1 MTSSFPPIR
10 KVPEIMSQSISNPPD
25 AVPNA
30 ATPAAHGSVEKHE
43 ELESA
48 SVDLLCKLEF
58 LVSAIKEADPADQTD
73 IAIETTKKMI
83 LEMTEFSLA
92 FLTGEAYAQTEKAIE
107 RTLASVHV
115 LETLLANRSLGGMIR
130 RAFGGED
137 PNEVTIKDAN
147 RALLQ
152 AVKRSIVTLL
162 FNTIQIVG
170 FESSLGKQLDQ
181 STMLFVSDIESVY

>member
-1 MTSSFPPIR
+1 
-10 KVPEIMSQSISNPPD
+10 MSQSISNPPD